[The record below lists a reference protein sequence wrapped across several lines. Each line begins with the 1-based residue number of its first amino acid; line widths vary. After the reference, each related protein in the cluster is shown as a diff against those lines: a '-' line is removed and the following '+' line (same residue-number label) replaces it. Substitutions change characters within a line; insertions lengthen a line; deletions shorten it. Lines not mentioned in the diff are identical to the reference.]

1 MPQELLTY
9 AGLAQRLNIS
19 IAAAKGLAKGLQLTR
34 YAGPDGKTLLLVD
47 LSRLR
52 SADLAD
58 DIDDEPLRLGRRPAR
73 EPMDDD
79 AHDIDIEPR
88 RHRRPAP
95 RRAARARMVASLHER
110 IEEIQRQLDRVE
122 DASSEQTMEGPDRRV
137 LAELY
142 RIASDARDTA
152 EQTREELAAYGSRR
166 WWKRASA

>member
-34 YAGPDGKTLLLVD
+34 YTGPDGKTLLLVD
-47 LSRLR
+47 LARLR
-52 SADLAD
+52 NAGLAAD
-58 DIDDEPLRLGRRPAR
+58 DADEEPVRLSRRSTR
-73 EPMDDD
+73 EAVEDD
-79 AHDIDIEPR
+79 AHDDEIEPR

-95 RRAARARMVASLHER
+95 RRAARAQIVASLHER

-122 DASSEQTMEGPDRRV
+122 DASAEPMTDGPDRRV

-142 RIASDARDTA
+142 RIAADARDTA
-152 EQTREELAAYGSRR
+152 EQTREELAAYRSRR
-166 WWKRASA
+166 WWKRSA